1 MNIIQKT
8 MGAARFS
15 EKNKI
20 KTPKG
25 EQGTIWHFQNL
36 HSMPL
41 AVLRFTEHLTP
52 FSHRHILSC
61 FGNA

>member
-20 KTPKG
+20 QTPKG

-41 AVLRFTEHLTP
+41 AVLRFTERLKLFNRLHML
-52 FSHRHILSC
+52 
-61 FGNA
+61 